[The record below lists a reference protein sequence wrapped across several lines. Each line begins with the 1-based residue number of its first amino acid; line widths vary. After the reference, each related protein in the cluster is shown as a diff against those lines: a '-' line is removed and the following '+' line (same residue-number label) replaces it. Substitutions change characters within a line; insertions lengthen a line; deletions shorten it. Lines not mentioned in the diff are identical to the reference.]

1 MANFR
6 IFLEVNFN
14 PLENAVVLRINW
26 LRNMPMN
33 IAITAEPMTWM
44 GSKLSNQQA
53 RTAITADRAIPGIS
67 LRDYIRFLLIFCI
80 VS

>member
-1 MANFR
+1 
-6 IFLEVNFN
+6 
-14 PLENAVVLRINW
+14 
-26 LRNMPMN
+26 MN